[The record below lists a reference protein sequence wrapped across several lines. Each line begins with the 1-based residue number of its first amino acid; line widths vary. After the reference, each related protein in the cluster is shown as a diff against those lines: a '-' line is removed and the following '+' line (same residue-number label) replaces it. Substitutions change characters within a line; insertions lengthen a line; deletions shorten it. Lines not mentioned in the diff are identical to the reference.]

1 MADRNVRR
9 PLSAWQV
16 AQRYVA
22 ESPVL
27 RFDADQ
33 ILGWIRSRS
42 TAKLATCSTRLDLH
56 KIIIGDAPELKAL
69 LQVEAFV
76 KKNVDLASN
85 DTDSVALSNFL
96 LAEQQCRITNRRLNH
111 YLCNAYRHRLDADVS
126 LKVEKAQRT
135 LAYILGDFSKFIG
148 ELPRYIRFTGGATA
162 TRPRKFSHPTFKMRK
177 NCICTAGASPYVK
190 ALWRYFALPGEARPR
205 TVEWNRVLFVPK
217 NFKTARTIAGEPDG
231 NMPLQLAFD
240 TYAKIRLRR
249 VGQNLSDQRRNQEAA
264 RIGSIDGSIST
275 IDFSMAS
282 DTVSVSTVW
291 ALFPYE
297 FARYLVDVRSHYGKL
312 PDGSIV
318 RYAKLSSMGNGST
331 FAVETLCFYALACA
345 VGSKKC
351 NVYGDDVT
359 IETELVEP
367 FVKLARFFGF
377 TVNTEKS
384 FSSGLF
390 RESCGKFY
398 VGGID
403 VSPHFLRSNV
413 CRPANVSLLING
425 LVQRGAS
432 LGLIRYLLGLYPDI
446 RIVPWNSDPTSGVF
460 VSPAYAE
467 GRGLLYESSEGSR
480 YGPFVSCFKGYCR
493 KASNAQVSR
502 QHSAYWLWHF
512 RTANRIEEVDDP
524 VETSSLTLSQCGSRT
539 RESIW
544 REPEGM
550 LPDFTVLEVL
560 LLALTG

>member
-1 MADRNVRR
+1 MVDRKVRR
-9 PLSAWQV
+9 SLSAWEI

-22 ESPVL
+22 ESPSL
-27 RFDADQ
+27 RDGSDQ

-42 TAKLATCSTRLDLH
+42 TPRLATCSTRLDLH

-69 LQVEAFV
+69 LQVEAFF
-76 KKNVDLASN
+76 KKNVDLAST
-85 DTDSVALSNFL
+85 DTDIVALSNFM
-96 LAEQQCRITNRRLNH
+96 LAERQCRITNRRLNH
-111 YLCNAYRHRLDADVS
+111 YLCDAYRHRLDADVS
-126 LKVEKAQRT
+126 SQVEKAQRE
-135 LAYILGDFSKFIG
+135 LAYVLGDFPSFLG
-148 ELPRYIRFTGGATA
+148 RLPRYIRFTGGATA
-162 TRPRKFSHPTFKMRK
+162 TRSRRFSHPTFKMRR

-190 ALWRYFALPGEARPR
+190 ALWKYFALPGEARPR
-205 TVEWNRVLFVPK
+205 VIEWNRVLFVPK

-264 RIGSIDGSIST
+264 RLGSVDGSIST

-291 ALFPYE
+291 ALFPYD
-297 FARYLVDVRSHYGKL
+297 FARYLVDVRSHVGRL
-312 PDGSIV
+312 PDGSTV
-318 RYAKLSSMGNGST
+318 NYAKLSSMGNGST
-331 FAVETLCFYALACA
+331 FAVETLCFYALARA
-345 VGSKKC
+345 VGSRQC

-359 IETELVEP
+359 IETHLVEP
-367 FVKLARFFGF
+367 FVKLACFFGF

-384 FSSGLF
+384 YSTGLF

-403 VSPHFLRSNV
+403 VSPHFLRTNV
-413 CRPANVSLLING
+413 SRPANVSLLING

-432 LGLIRYLLGLYPDI
+432 VGLTRYLLGLYPGI
-446 RIVPWNSDPTSGVF
+446 RVVPWNSDPTSGVF
-460 VSPAYAE
+460 VSPAYAG

-493 KASNAQVSR
+493 KASSSQVSR
-502 QHSAYWLWHF
+502 QHTAYWLWHF
-512 RTANRIEEVDDP
+512 RTANRIEQVDDP
-524 VETSSLTLSQCGSRT
+524 VETSSLTLSQCGTKT